1 MNSNKAVKQ
10 TEGNIIEIQKLEK
23 HFRSGGNEV
32 KAVDG
37 VTVRFP
43 SGKMIAL
50 RGSSGNGKT
59 TLLNLIGALDRPT
72 SGSIV
77 VDEGDV
83 SKAHGSAEVK
93 YRLQKVELV
102 FQSYC
107 LILNLSALENA
118 MMPNA
123 LLNPKDK
130 QRVAKAQKLL
140 QRVGIDQTRQ
150 ARRPTKLSGGKQQQV
165 TIARALHH

>member
-1 MNSNKAVKQ
+1 
-10 TEGNIIEIQKLEK
+10 
-23 HFRSGGNEV
+23 
-32 KAVDG
+32 
-37 VTVRFP
+37 
-43 SGKMIAL
+43 
-50 RGSSGNGKT
+50 
-59 TLLNLIGALDRPT
+59 
-72 SGSIV
+72 
-77 VDEGDV
+77 
-83 SKAHGSAEVK
+83 
-93 YRLQKVELV
+93 
-102 FQSYC
+102 
-107 LILNLSALENA
+107 